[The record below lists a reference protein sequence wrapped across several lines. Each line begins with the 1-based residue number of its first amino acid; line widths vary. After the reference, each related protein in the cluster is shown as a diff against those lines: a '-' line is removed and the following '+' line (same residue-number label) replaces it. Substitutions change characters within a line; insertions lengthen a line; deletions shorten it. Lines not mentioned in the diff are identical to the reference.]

1 MGRKTTKELFM
12 GNNNESYNIK
22 GVERAFQILDLACEK
37 GSPISISEVCDALG
51 CNSNMAFRLLS
62 SIQNSGYLDKDPY
75 TGLYFISI
83 KSLRLST
90 NVLQSMELRK
100 MAMPYLELLWTQY
113 PKANVNLAVI
123 RQQDIIMLE
132 RIEAQTVPR
141 TFFTPGRVVP
151 FHCTGIGKILT
162 CNLPDE
168 EIDELIRNKGLRKFT
183 EKTICTPEGIKEEL
197 KKVRA
202 ERIGRDRNEF
212 IEGDNCSAAPILN
225 KDNQTIAAI
234 SMSALEPNM
243 TAEEIEAAIP
253 KLKETAARI
262 SSMLGCISA

>member
-1 MGRKTTKELFM
+1 M